1 MNLLKKIF
9 RSKEISKE
17 PKKIIPW
24 NRLTSVDQLIDIEK
38 ESFHQSIAIF
48 KHSTRCGTSSMA
60 LRQFERQFEIDN
72 ANVKLYFLDLLSFRD
87 ISNEIAIRF
96 QVFHQSPQLIV
107 LKEGNT
113 VHHSSHHQIDAGL
126 LNNLVEN

>member
-1 MNLLKKIF
+1 MSFLKKIF
-9 RSKEISKE
+9 KSKEISKE

-24 NRLTSVDQLIDIEK
+24 NRLTSVDQLIEIEK

-107 LKEGNT
+107 LKDGNT
-113 VHHSSHHQIDAGL
+113 IHHSSHYQIDADL
-126 LNNLVEN
+126 LKQFG

>member
-1 MNLLKKIF
+1 MSLLKKIF
-9 RSKEISKE
+9 GSKEVSKE

-24 NRLTSVDQLIDIEK
+24 NRLSTIDQLNKIDK
-38 ESFHQSIAIF
+38 ESDQQPIAIF

-60 LRQFERQFEIDN
+60 LRQFEKQFETDN
-72 ANVKLYFLDLLSFRD
+72 TKVKLYFLDLLSSRD
-87 ISNEIAIRF
+87 VSNEIAIRF

-113 VHHSSHHQIDAGL
+113 IHHSSHYQIDAGL
-126 LNNLVEN
+126 LEQLG

>member
-1 MNLLKKIF
+1 MSLLKKIF
-9 RSKEISKE
+9 GSKEISKA

-24 NRLTSVDQLIDIEK
+24 NRLTSIDQLNEIDK
-38 ESFHQSIAIF
+38 ESYHQPVAIF

-60 LRQFERQFEIDN
+60 LRQFEKQFSIDN
-72 ANVKLYFLDLLSFRD
+72 TNVKLYFLDLLSFKD
-87 ISNEIAIRF
+87 VSNEISIRF

-113 VHHSSHHQIDAGL
+113 IHHSSHYEIDAGL
-126 LNNLVEN
+126 LEQLG

>member
-1 MNLLKKIF
+1 MSILKKIF
-9 RSKEISKE
+9 GSNEISRA

-24 NRLTSVDQLIDIEK
+24 NRLTSINQLIEIEK
-38 ESFHQSIAIF
+38 ESFDQPIAIF

-60 LRQFERQFEIDN
+60 LRQFEKQFKINN

-96 QVFHQSPQLIV
+96 QVFHESPQLIV
-107 LKEGNT
+107 LKDGNT
-113 VHHSSHHQIDAGL
+113 IHHSSHHQIDAGL
-126 LNNLVEN
+126 LEQFS